1 MENIR
6 ELKYKSFLINA
17 QENKFIISIELENG
31 AIMNFTKSQ
40 NSDILNNENNL
51 QIEDK
56 PRFNWDKLFCRLVIG
71 LTIVIV
77 CFALFLLILDL
88 PTMIRYLKFSISDD
102 IYYWKE
108 ILGLNKHIW

>member
-6 ELKYKSFLINA
+6 ELKYKSFSINA
-17 QENKFIISIELENG
+17 QDNKSIIEIELEDG
-31 AIMNFTKSQ
+31 TIMNFTKSP
-40 NSDILNNENNL
+40 NSDILNNENDL

-56 PRFNWDKLFCRLVIG
+56 PRFNWYKFFYRLVIG
-71 LTIVIV
+71 FTIVIV

-88 PTMIRYLKFSISDD
+88 PTTIRYLKFSISDD

-108 ILGLNKHIW
+108 MLGLNKHIW